1 MNRQSLTITVLHV
14 HQPDLRAF
22 RLARYWVSANQQRSS
37 VLPCSWEFSHAHRIL
52 LTAFTVLTELKY
64 CFTSSFYCGGL
75 HCAITVSCHVSLVD
89 ARRSTQARLQH
100 LVNITSLY
108 GNHCAS
114 FNRNLASFT
123 ILYYWTSSPPRR
135 VLLQLNLQY
144 SQLTVCGY
152 LLTIHE
158 SSVTLTNVFLV
169 VVLLTEGDELL
180 LLINELESREGRL
193 SLFFSCP

>member
-1 MNRQSLTITVLHV
+1 MNRQSLLLLQSYTYINQTFGRF
-14 HQPDLRAF
+14 DW
-22 RLARYWVSANQQRSS
+22 LATGSRPISS
-37 VLPCSWEFSHAHRIL
+37 VCLSCHSVLLRVFPRTPDSSHGFHCSYGAQILLYQQLLLWRLTLCYYRLLPCFP
-52 LTAFTVLTELKY
+52 
-64 CFTSSFYCGGL
+64 CG
-75 HCAITVSCHVSLVD
+75 C
-89 ARRSTQARLQH
+89 TQARLQH

-123 ILYYWTSSPPRR
+123 ILYYWTSSPQRR

-144 SQLTVCGY
+144 SHLTVCGY
-152 LLTIHE
+152 LLTVHE

-193 SLFFSCP
+193 SLFFLVHR